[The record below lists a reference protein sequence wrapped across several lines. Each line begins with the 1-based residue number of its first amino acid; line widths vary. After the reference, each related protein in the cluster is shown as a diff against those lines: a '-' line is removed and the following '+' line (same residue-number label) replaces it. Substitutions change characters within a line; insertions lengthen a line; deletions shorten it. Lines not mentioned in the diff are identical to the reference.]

1 MNIELWF
8 PTAIG
13 LAVNNTE
20 DNDCLKDHCLQLSK
34 KIPSGG
40 ENWINRT
47 VYNTDRTYNIID
59 DEIFAPINTWV
70 EEQVNLY
77 AKELKFK
84 NSCKLQEGWFS
95 IYNKGASQEYHTH
108 PGSTFSCVYCVSAP
122 PDSSPLVLNSPHEPD
137 MMDPAITESN
147 HITSLMCTYPAIVGQ
162 LLIFRSYV
170 NHCVPPN
177 VGKGP
182 RITLAYNLW

>member
-8 PTAIG
+8 PVAIG
-13 LAVNNTE
+13 LVVNNTE
-20 DNDCLKDHCLQLSK
+20 DNDCLKNHCLQLSK

-40 ENWINRT
+40 KTWINQS
-47 VYNTDRTYNIID
+47 VYNTEGSYSILNDK
-59 DEIFAPINTWV
+59 IFEPINIWV

-84 NSCKLQEGWFS
+84 DYYKLKAGWFS
-95 IYNKGASQEYHTH
+95 LYGEGDSQEFHTH
-108 PGSTFSCVYCVSAP
+108 PGSIFSCVYCISAP
-122 PDSSPLVLNSPHEPD
+122 PDSSPLVLNDPKAPD
-137 MMDPAITESN
+137 MLNPTITESN
-147 HITSLMCTYPAIVGQ
+147 HITSLMCAYSAIVGR
-162 LLIFRSYV
+162 LLIFRSYI

-182 RITLAYNLW
+182 RITLAYNL

>member
-8 PTAIG
+8 PVAIG
-13 LAVNNTE
+13 ITDNNTE
-20 DNDCLKDHCLQLSK
+20 DNDCLKKHCLQLSE

-40 ENWINRT
+40 KNWINQS
-47 VYNTDRTYNIID
+47 VYNTEGSYSILNDK
-59 DEIFAPINTWV
+59 IFEPINIWV

-84 NSCKLQEGWFS
+84 DYYKLKDAWFS
-95 IYNKGASQEYHTH
+95 LYGKGDSQEFHAH
-108 PGSTFSCVYCVSAP
+108 PGNTFSCVYCVSAP
-122 PDSSPLVLNSPHEPD
+122 SDSSSLVLQSPHEPD
-137 MMDPAITESN
+137 MMDPTITESN
-147 HITSLMCTYPAIVGQ
+147 HITSAMCNYYAIVGR
-162 LLIFRSYV
+162 LTIFRSYV

-182 RITLAYNLW
+182 RITLAYNL

>member
-1 MNIELWF
+1 MLTQDLVNYTSIILIRLFITLLKTALQMSTRMSGIALHLKKF
-8 PTAIG
+8 PVAIG

-20 DNDCLKDHCLQLSK
+20 DNDRLKDHCLQLSK

-40 ENWINRT
+40 VNWINQS
-47 VYNTDRTYNIID
+47 VYNTDRTHNIID

-108 PGSTFSCVYCVSAP
+108 PGYIFSCVYT
-122 PDSSPLVLNSPHEPD
+122 SSIRHPL
-137 MMDPAITESN
+137 I
-147 HITSLMCTYPAIVGQ
+147 
-162 LLIFRSYV
+162 
-170 NHCVPPN
+170 
-177 VGKGP
+177 
-182 RITLAYNLW
+182 

>member
-13 LAVNNTE
+13 LVDNNTE

-47 VYNTDRTYNIID
+47 VYNTDRTYNILG
-59 DEIFAPINTWV
+59 DEIFAPISTWV

-84 NSCKLQEGWFS
+84 NSYKLKEGWFS
-95 IYNKGASQEYHTH
+95 IYDRGASQEYHTH
-108 PGSTFSCVYCVSAP
+108 SGSTFSCVYCVSAP
-122 PDSSPLVLNSPHEPD
+122 PDSSPLVFNSPLEPD
-137 MMDPAITESN
+137 MMNPTITEFN
-147 HITSLMCTYPAIVGQ
+147 HITSLMCNYYAIVGR
-162 LLIFRSYV
+162 LTIFRSYIK
-170 NHCVPPN
+170 HCVPPN
-177 VGKGP
+177 EGNGP

>member
-8 PTAIG
+8 PVPIG
-13 LAVNNTE
+13 LAVNDTE
-20 DNDCLKDHCLQLSK
+20 DNNGLKNHCLQLSK
-34 KIPSGG
+34 KISSGG
-40 ENWINRT
+40 NHWLNRS
-47 VYNTDRTYNIID
+47 VYNTEGTYNILN
-59 DEIFAPINTWV
+59 DEIFTSINTWV

-108 PGSTFSCVYCVSAP
+108 PGYIFSCVYCVSAP
-122 PDSSPLVLNSPHEPD
+122 PDSSPLVLNSPQAPD
-137 MMDPAITESN
+137 MMNPSITEFN
-147 HITSLMCTYPAIVGQ
+147 NITAGMCTYPAIVGR

-177 VGKGP
+177 VGNGP

>member
-8 PTAIG
+8 PVAIG
-13 LAVNNTE
+13 IADNNTE
-20 DNDCLKDHCLQLSK
+20 DNDCLKNHCLQLSK
-34 KIPSGG
+34 KIPCGG
-40 ENWINRT
+40 EDWINRT
-47 VYNTDRTYNIID
+47 VYNTNHTYSILD
-59 DEIFAPINTWV
+59 DKIFEPINIWV

-84 NSCKLQEGWFS
+84 DYYKLKAGWFS
-95 IYNKGASQEYHTH
+95 LYGKGDSQELHTH
-108 PGSTFSCVYCVSAP
+108 PGNTFSCVYCVSALS
-122 PDSSPLVLNSPHEPD
+122 DSSPLVLCDPKAPD
-137 MMDPAITESN
+137 MLNPTITESN
-147 HITSLMCTYPAIVGQ
+147 HITSLMCAYSAIVGR
-162 LLIFRSYV
+162 LVIFRSYV